1 MSPSELMP
9 RLAKVIRF
17 PRRPATPSHERGF
30 VEVRR
35 CDQAEAVVVRSLF
48 ESEGIP
54 TLLQSRLAHSVY
66 PFSVGDQGAVVI
78 LVPAA
83 EAPRG
88 RRLLTRLVSR
98 RSSA

>member
-1 MSPSELMP
+1 
-9 RLAKVIRF
+9 
-17 PRRPATPSHERGF
+17 

-35 CDQAEAVVVRSLF
+35 CDQAEAVVVRSLL

-54 TLLQSRLAHSVY
+54 TLPRSCLAHSVY

-78 LVPAA
+78 LVPAGESA
-83 EAPRG
+83 RS
-88 RRLLTRLVSR
+88 RRLLTRLVRR

>member
-1 MSPSELMP
+1 MSTSERMP
-9 RLAKVIRF
+9 RLTKVIRF
-17 PRRPATPSHERGF
+17 PRRPAGPSHEDGF

-54 TLLQSRLAHSVY
+54 TLLRSRLAHSVY
-66 PFSVGDQGAVVI
+66 PFSVGDQGAIVI
-78 LVPAA
+78 LVPARDA
-83 EAPRG
+83 AHA
-88 RRLLTRLVSR
+88 RRLLTRLVRR

>member
-1 MSPSELMP
+1 MLRAMSQ
-9 RLAKVIRF
+9 RGKVIRF
-17 PRRPATPSHERGF
+17 PTRPAAPHGERGF

-98 RSSA
+98 RSWA